1 MKSFDWHADAITT
14 ATSVNDDYKN
24 TQNVRRF
31 MRAQCGEEFRCD
43 RSFMQW
49 IKDGDS
55 KTMGDVAEEWKRR
68 REAESKG

>member
-14 ATSVNDDYKN
+14 DTPVNDDYKN

-31 MRAQCGEEFRCD
+31 MRVQCGEDFKFD
-43 RSFMQW
+43 RGFMQW
-49 IKDGDS
+49 IKNGNS
-55 KTMGDVAEEWKRR
+55 KTMGDVAGEWKRR